1 MTRRKSHSKK
11 NHARRVEKQDA
22 KFGSWK
28 ITWFVCCTMKHGKYS
43 IARKHVALA
52 LDAVLQKHNP
62 GNLSDEERIEAII
75 TIFDKILKKVTPLV
89 VVKTKRI
96 GGANYQVPEQIN
108 ELNGNRL
115 AFKWII
121 KHSRKRSGR
130 TYSEKLAGEF
140 LDILEGRGG
149 SINERETAHKMAQA
163 NLAFGGKSSYFE
175 EETDKAS

>member
-1 MTRRKSHSKK
+1 MTRRKSYAKK

-43 IARKHVALA
+43 IARKHVATA
-52 LDAVLQKHNP
+52 LDAVINKYNP
-62 GNLSDEERIEAII
+62 GKLSNEERVDAGINLFE
-75 TIFDKILKKVTPLV
+75 KILKKVTPLV

-121 KHSRKRSGR
+121 KHSRKRSGK
-130 TYSEKLAGEF
+130 TYAENLTGEF

-149 SINERETAHKMAQA
+149 SVNERETAHKMAQA
-163 NLAFGGKSSYFE
+163 NLAFGGKSSYFD
-175 EETDKAS
+175 EETEKAS